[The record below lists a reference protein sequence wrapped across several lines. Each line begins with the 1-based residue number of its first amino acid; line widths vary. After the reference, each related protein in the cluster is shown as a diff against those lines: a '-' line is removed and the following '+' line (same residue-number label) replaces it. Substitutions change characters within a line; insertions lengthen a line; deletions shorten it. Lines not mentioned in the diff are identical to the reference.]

1 MDSDGEALDASEMPY
16 LSLHPTAGARPAD
29 PRTVQHLSPWHLSR
43 RPPPGIP
50 AASLRRGTHVTCAV
64 YSDVGE
70 IAATYNDDDVYLFA
84 PEASMVGL
92 GGAEGRFL
100 VDLTGLK
107 ASGARCGGG
116 FARDRDNL
124 GNYCNIFSIF
134 VLFAWMLRLHECCYL
149 RFRSCFIC

>member
-1 MDSDGEALDASEMPY
+1 M
-16 LSLHPTAGARPAD
+16 LHAVCD
-29 PRTVQHLSPWHLSR
+29 
-43 RPPPGIP
+43 
-50 AASLRRGTHVTCAV
+50 AASASAKELTSFLATRSCVTKAEVTCAV